1 MAIRVQCPDCEAV
14 YQLKDELAGKLIRCK
29 SCGATVPVR
38 ASRPPQEEYEVVH
51 DDEEDFAEP
60 VVRPGRGDSRSRSGI
75 KLNNKKNRAR
85 DDDSLGVWKWVL
97 GGCGVMAVLMVFVC
111 GGLMLLG
118 RNAARNAQQAA
129 QGTLEQRHERDAF
142 NAAASSLNIPD
153 AGPTTTLYPVG
164 QYPLPPFPDL
174 GAGTPVPG
182 SNVMVQSVQLQPPA
196 DQILQ
201 PAFGMQMRV
210 YMPPGEHAPGSLPL
224 VLVAPAGSPLF
235 TGNGLDDPS
244 YHDETLPYAEAG
256 AVVIMFSL
264 DGGIID
270 LDTATDFQLSLAYD
284 RFRKAAAGTVNARIA
299 LEFALAKIPAVDPKR
314 IVVAGH
320 SSAGTLSMLCAA
332 HEPRLAAAIAY
343 CPCTDVPTRLTEF
356 VAQVNGNP
364 MFPDIT
370 NFVQKSSPRTHAPQ
384 VQCPVFL
391 FHAIDDTNCPYAES
405 VQFQALLKASSKDV
419 TLSEPPAFGD
429 HYQPMIDEGIP
440 RAIVWL
446 RSRQIFK

>member
-1 MAIRVQCPDCEAV
+1 MAIRVQCPECEAV
-14 YQLKDELAGKLIRCK
+14 YQLKEELAGKSVRCK
-29 SCGATVPVR
+29 SCGTTIPVR
-38 ASRPPQEEYEVVH
+38 ASRTPEEEYEVVH
-51 DDEEDFAEP
+51 DDEEEFAEP
-60 VVRPGRGDSRSRSGI
+60 VARPGRGGSRSRSGI
-75 KLNNKKNRAR
+75 KLSNKKNRSR
-85 DDDSLGVWKWVL
+85 DDNSSGVWKWVL
-97 GGCGVMAVLMVFVC
+97 GGCGVMAFLMILVC

-118 RNAARNAQQAA
+118 RNAARQAA
-129 QGTLEQRHERDAF
+129 EGTLEQRREREAF
-142 NAAASSLNIPD
+142 IAAANSLNIPD

-164 QYPLPPFPDL
+164 QYPLPAFPEL
-174 GAGTPVPG
+174 GVGTPVPG
-182 SNVMVQSVQLQPPA
+182 SSVLVQSLMLQPPP

-270 LDTATDFQLSLAYD
+270 LDTATDAQLSLAYD
-284 RFRKAAAGTVNARIA
+284 RFRKAAAGTVNARVA
-299 LEFALAKIPAVDPKR
+299 LEFALAKIPAVDPKK

-320 SSAGTLSMLCAA
+320 SSAGTLAMLWAA

-343 CPCTDVPTRLTEF
+343 CPCTDVPTRLTDF

-364 MFPDIT
+364 LFPDVS
-370 NFVQKSSPRTHAPQ
+370 NFAQKSSPRTHAAQ
-384 VQCPVFL
+384 IQCPVFL
-391 FHAIDDTNCPYAES
+391 FHAFDDSNCPYAES
-405 VQFQALLKASSKDV
+405 VQFQALLKSSAKNV

-446 RSRQIFK
+446 RSRGVLR

>member
-14 YQLKDELAGKLIRCK
+14 YQLKDELAGKSVRCK
-29 SCGATVPVR
+29 SCGAIVPVR
-38 ASRPPQEEYEVVH
+38 ASGPPEEKYEVVH
-51 DDEEDFAEP
+51 DDESEFDDP
-60 VVRPGRGDSRSRSGI
+60 VARPGRGGARSRSGI
-75 KLNNKKNRAR
+75 KLSNKKNRSQ
-85 DDDSLGVWKWVL
+85 DDNSWGVWKWVL
-97 GGCGVMAVLMVFVC
+97 GGCGVMAGLMVLIC
-111 GGLMLLG
+111 GGLVLLG
-118 RNAARNAQQAA
+118 RNAAQQAA
-129 QGTLEQRHERDAF
+129 EGTLEQRREREAF
-142 NAAASSLNIPD
+142 IAAASRLNIPD

-164 QYPLPPFPDL
+164 QYPLPPFPEL

-182 SNVMVQSVQLQPPA
+182 SNVLVQSLQLQPPP

-201 PAFGMQMRV
+201 PGFGMQMRI
-210 YMPPGEHAPGSLPL
+210 YMPPGEHVSGTLPL

-270 LDTATDFQLSLAYD
+270 LDTATDAQLSLAYD
-284 RFRKAAAGTVNARIA
+284 RFRKAAAGTVNARVAI
-299 LEFALAKIPAVDPKR
+299 EFALAKIPAVDPKK

-332 HEPRLAAAIAY
+332 HESRLAAAIAY

-356 VAQVNGNP
+356 VAQMNGNP
-364 MFPDIT
+364 MFPDIS
-370 NFVQKSSPRTHAPQ
+370 NFVQKSSPRTHASQ
-384 VQCPVFL
+384 IQCPVFL
-391 FHAIDDTNCPYAES
+391 FHAFDDSNCPYAES
-405 VQFQALLKASSKDV
+405 VQFQTLLKASSKDV

-446 RSRQIFK
+446 RSRQIFR